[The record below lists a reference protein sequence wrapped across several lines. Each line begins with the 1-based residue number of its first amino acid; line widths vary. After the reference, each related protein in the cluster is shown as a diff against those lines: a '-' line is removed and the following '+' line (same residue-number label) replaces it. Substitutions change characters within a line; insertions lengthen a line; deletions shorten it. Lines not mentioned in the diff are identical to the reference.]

1 MSNERD
7 TKREIRRIV
16 RMLEST
22 SKHLERASLLDT
34 VSDGDAR
41 CIKQFNNALA
51 RLYDLEALPEGLFE
65 SLDDN
70 ASSGD
75 ISFAYNQVSNYLKEG
90 IGFDFDYEFKQ
101 ERETIGNI
109 MKDVGEA
116 VGRTIFSTVDVDSE
130 DSDESGSAT
139 VEVVEIEDEEKPDP
153 VEPRLEKLEEQ
164 METVVQLLQE
174 LSPKKNKKDK
184 KDDKE

>member
-16 RMLEST
+16 RMLEVT
-22 SKHLERASLLDT
+22 SKHLERNSFLEN

-41 CIKQFNNALA
+41 CIKQFNNALT
-51 RLYDLEALPEGLFE
+51 RLYDLGSLPQGLFE
-65 SLDDN
+65 PLNEN
-70 ASSGD
+70 ASTGD
-75 ISFAYNQVSNYLKEG
+75 ISFAYNQVSTYLKEG
-90 IGFDFDYEFKQ
+90 VGFDFDYEFKK
-101 ERETIGNI
+101 EKETIGNI
-109 MKDVGEA
+109 MKDVGEV
-116 VGRTIFSTVDVDSE
+116 VGRTIFNATDESDDP
-130 DSDESGSAT
+130 DESGSAT

-174 LSPKKNKKDK
+174 LSSKKNKKDK